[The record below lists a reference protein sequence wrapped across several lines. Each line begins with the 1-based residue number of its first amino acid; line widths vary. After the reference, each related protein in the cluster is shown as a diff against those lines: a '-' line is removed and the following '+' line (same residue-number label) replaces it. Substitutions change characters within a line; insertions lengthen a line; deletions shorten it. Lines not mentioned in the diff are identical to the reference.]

1 MFVVKSFQD
10 LSTSEFFEIAK
21 ERVAV
26 FVVEQDCPYQEIDDL
41 DPIALHIYKTDQA
54 GKVLAYCRLIP
65 TKETIKLGRVLVNK
79 DQRQTGLG
87 RALVS
92 QALEVCQNQF
102 PEKTIFAQAQTY
114 LQDFYSSFGFKS
126 ISEPYLED
134 NIPHIDMLLD

>member
-1 MFVVKSFQD
+1 MFIVKSFQD

-21 ERVAV
+21 KRVAV
-26 FVVEQDCPYQEIDDL
+26 FVLEQNCPYQEIDDL
-41 DPIALHIYKTDQA
+41 DPISLHIFKTDES
-54 GKVLAYCRLIP
+54 GKILAYCRLIP
-65 TKETIKLGRVLVNK
+65 TEETIKLGRVLVSK
-79 DQRQTGLG
+79 EYRQTGLG

-92 QALEVCQNQF
+92 QALATCKNKF
-102 PEKTIFAQAQTY
+102 PDKTIFAQAQTY